1 MKITTMSVIIQ
12 NLLKPSSVIYENT
25 SMIKLLQLIKL
36 IPFIDLN
43 LIQSI
48 QKRKTKRKK
57 CKILLSIMKTKN
69 RKIKENNM

>member
-36 IPFIDLN
+36 IPFINLN

>member
-25 SMIKLLQLIKL
+25 SMIKLMQLIKL